1 MHKCKHI
8 QECTPAGTEI
18 KSQHAKVCVFD
29 LSLLGFFFTGLK
41 LPNLKIVYKKVEKVQ
56 VVTFVTIFRL
66 YPFKKKKMP
75 YSNLKKKI
83 QLV

>member
-29 LSLLGFFFTGLK
+29 LSLSGFFFTGLK

-66 YPFKKKKMP
+66 YPLKKKKCP
-75 YSNLKKKI
+75 TAI
-83 QLV
+83 